1 MSLQNIGQESDH
13 AGSPLQTAS
22 QTVGPFFAYGLTAEQ
37 YHYDFTQIADGIIA
51 KEGTPG
57 ERIHLIG
64 RLFDGQ
70 GMPIP
75 DAMMEIWQ
83 PDIKGFGR
91 FGTGTDPQFRF
102 HFETV
107 KPKSIDDQAPHLVL
121 IILMRG
127 LLVHAYSRLY
137 FSDEVVANAQDAVLN
152 SVPAERRATLIAER
166 KEINNRI
173 EYHLDIHMQGEL
185 ETVFFDV

>member
-1 MSLQNIGQESDH
+1 M
-13 AGSPLQTAS
+13 ALQTPS
-22 QTVGPFFAYGLTAEQ
+22 QTVGPFFAYGLTAQQ
-37 YHYDFTQIADGIIA
+37 YRYDFTQIADGILA
-51 KEGTPG
+51 DEGVPG

-70 GMPIP
+70 NQPIP
-75 DAMMEIWQ
+75 DAMIEIWQ

-107 KPKSIDDQAPHLVL
+107 KPQSVDGQAPHLSL

-127 LLVHAYSRLY
+127 LLVHAYSRIY
-137 FSDEVVANAQDAVLN
+137 FSDESAANAQDEVLN
-152 SVPAERRATLIAER
+152 TVPTERRTTLIAHR
-166 KEINNRI
+166 QEINNRI